1 MENLLEIKG
10 LTKRYDGF
18 TLDSIDLAIP
28 KGCIMGFI
36 GENGAGK
43 TTTIKLI
50 LNLIHRDQG
59 LIKVFGLDN
68 QKHELQIKQDLGVVF
83 DESNFPDSILVPH
96 VDAVMKR
103 IYRNWDSN
111 TFYNY
116 IDKFS
121 LPTKK
126 EYKSFSRGMK
136 MKLSLAVA
144 LSHNPRLLL
153 LDEATSGLDPVIRD
167 EILDVFLEFI
177 QDEEKSILVSSH
189 IISDIEKIADYIVFI
204 HQGRIVFAESKEDL
218 ARNYGILKCTIAD
231 FETLEQQYIKGYR
244 KNQFGVEALVLKEHF
259 KKGYLV
265 DPASLEQIMLFTI
278 KGDNR

>member
-116 IDKFS
+116 IEKFS

-167 EILDVFLEFI
+167 EIIDVFLEFI

>member
-1 MENLLEIKG
+1 MENLLEIKR

>member
-126 EYKSFSRGMK
+126 EYKSFSWGMK

>member
-1 MENLLEIKG
+1 M
-10 LTKRYDGF
+10 
-18 TLDSIDLAIP
+18 
-28 KGCIMGFI
+28 
-36 GENGAGK
+36 
-43 TTTIKLI
+43 
-50 LNLIHRDQG
+50 
-59 LIKVFGLDN
+59 
-68 QKHELQIKQDLGVVF
+68 
-83 DESNFPDSILVPH
+83 PH

-116 IDKFS
+116 IEKFS

>member
-103 IYRNWDSN
+103 NYRNWDSN

-167 EILDVFLEFI
+167 EIIDVFLEFI

>member
-218 ARNYGILKCTIAD
+218 ACNYGILKCTIAD

>member
-116 IDKFS
+116 IEKFS

>member
-189 IISDIEKIADYIVFI
+189 IIC
-204 HQGRIVFAESKEDL
+204 L
-218 ARNYGILKCTIAD
+218 C
-231 FETLEQQYIKGYR
+231 
-244 KNQFGVEALVLKEHF
+244 
-259 KKGYLV
+259 
-265 DPASLEQIMLFTI
+265 
-278 KGDNR
+278 